1 MIRPR
6 SLSRVETRL
15 LIDGTPVSATLFD
28 MVIYAF
34 HNYKALVSAGQNCY
48 FYIGKIQNMEEAQW
62 YDEVLSSLEA

>member
-28 MVIYAF
+28 MVVYAF
-34 HNYKALVSAGQNCY
+34 HNYKALVSAG
-48 FYIGKIQNMEEAQW
+48 
-62 YDEVLSSLEA
+62 